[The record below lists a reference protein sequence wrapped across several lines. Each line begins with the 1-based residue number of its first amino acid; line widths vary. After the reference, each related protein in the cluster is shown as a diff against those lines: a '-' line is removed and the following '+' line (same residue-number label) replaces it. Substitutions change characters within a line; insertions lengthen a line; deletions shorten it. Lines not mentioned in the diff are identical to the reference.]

1 VTGFLL
7 GLCFGAGVALI
18 WLGVVAGVRP
28 SRPMA
33 PARLAGL
40 LKDGAIDV
48 PAFVFV
54 VIVVACAASAALLV
68 WWIIDVPALVAAG
81 VLGGACIPIG
91 WARNRRD
98 RLARE
103 RERAWPAVLNQ
114 LADALE
120 SGLAFPAAVA
130 HVTASGPV
138 VLRGEFA
145 AFGARLRGDDMA
157 SAVEGL
163 RGIGERTADSVALLL
178 RAALVDTPTGG
189 LAPVLRELASVL
201 SERLQGRE
209 KARTRAANLRVEA
222 AIVALSPILILLL
235 FGSTS
240 PEFLSAYRTV
250 GGTFVLLIGGLLIY
264 GCYVAM
270 RRLGRVPE
278 PRRTR
283 PTSEGGRS

>member
-18 WLGVVAGVRP
+18 WLGVVVGVRP
-28 SRPMA
+28 SRTA
-33 PARLAGL
+33 TPARLDAL
-40 LKDGAIDV
+40 LRDGAIGV
-48 PAFVFV
+48 PALVFV
-54 VIVVACAASAALLV
+54 VIVVACAVSAALLV
-68 WWIIDVPALVAAG
+68 WWIIDVPALVAAA
-81 VLGGACIPIG
+81 VLGGAYIPIV
-91 WARNRRD
+91 WARSRRD
-98 RLARE
+98 RLRRE

-114 LADALE
+114 LADSLE

-145 AFGARLRGDDMA
+145 AFGARLRGDGIA

-163 RGIGERTADSVALLL
+163 RGVGERTADSVSLLL

-189 LAPVLRELASVL
+189 LSPVLRELAGVL
-201 SERLQGRE
+201 AERLEARE
-209 KARTRAANLRVEA
+209 KARTRAANLTAEA

-240 PEFLSAYRTV
+240 PEFLSAYRNV

-264 GCYVAM
+264 GCYSAM

-283 PTSEGGRS
+283 PSEGGRS

>member
-1 VTGFLL
+1 MTGFLL

-18 WLGVVAGVRP
+18 WLGVVVGVRF
-28 SRPMA
+28 SRPTT
-33 PARLAGL
+33 PARLDAL
-40 LKDGAIDV
+40 LRQAAIGV
-48 PAFVFV
+48 PAVVFV
-54 VIVVACAASAALLV
+54 VIVMAGAVSAGLLV

-81 VLGGACIPIG
+81 VLGGAFLPIG
-91 WARNRRD
+91 WAQSRRD
-98 RLARE
+98 RLLRE

-145 AFGARLRGDDMA
+145 AFSARLRGDDIA

-189 LAPVLRELASVL
+189 LSPVLRELAGVL
-201 SERLQGRE
+201 AERLQARE

-222 AIVALSPILILLL
+222 AIVALSPIFILLL

-240 PEFLSAYRTV
+240 PQFLSAYRTV
-250 GGTFVLLIGGLLIY
+250 GGTFVLFVGGLLIY
-264 GCYVAM
+264 GCYAAM

-283 PTSEGGRS
+283 PSESGRS

>member
-18 WLGVVAGVRP
+18 WLGVVAGVSV
-28 SRPMA
+28 SRPTT
-33 PARLAGL
+33 PARLDSL
-40 LKDGAIDV
+40 LKDGAIGV
-48 PAFVFV
+48 PAVVFI

-68 WWIIDVPALVAAG
+68 WWVIDVPALVAAG

-91 WARNRRD
+91 WARSRRD
-98 RLARE
+98 QLLRE

-130 HVTASGPV
+130 HVTASGPA

-145 AFGARLRGDDMA
+145 AFGARLRGGDIA
-157 SAVEGL
+157 SAVDGL
-163 RGIGERTADSVALLL
+163 RGLGERTADSVALLL
-178 RAALVDTPTGG
+178 HAALVETPTGG

-250 GGTFVLLIGGLLIY
+250 GGTFVLFIGGLLIY
-264 GCYVAM
+264 GCYATM

>member
-1 VTGFLL
+1 MTGFLL

-18 WLGVVAGVRP
+18 WLGVVVGVRF
-28 SRPMA
+28 SRPTA
-33 PARLAGL
+33 PARLNVL
-40 LKDGAIDV
+40 LRDAAIGV
-48 PAFVFV
+48 PALVFV
-54 VIVVACAASAALLV
+54 VIVTACAATAGLLV
-68 WWIIDVPALVAAG
+68 WWIIDVPALVVAG

-91 WARNRRD
+91 WARSRREHL
-98 RLARE
+98 RQE

-130 HVTASGPV
+130 HVTASGPA

-178 RAALVDTPTGG
+178 RAALVETPTGG

-201 SERLQGRE
+201 VERLQARE

-240 PEFLSAYRTV
+240 PQFLSAYRTV
-250 GGTFVLLIGGLLIY
+250 AGTFVLFIGGLLIY
-264 GCYVAM
+264 GCYAAM

-283 PTSEGGRS
+283 PSEGGRS

>member
-18 WLGVVAGVRP
+18 WLGVVAGVRF
-28 SRPMA
+28 SRPTT
-33 PARLAGL
+33 PARLDTL
-40 LKDGAIDV
+40 LREGAIGV
-48 PAFVFV
+48 SAVVFV
-54 VIVVACAASAALLV
+54 MIVMAGAVSAGLLV
-68 WWIIDVPALVAAG
+68 WWIIDVPALVVAG

-91 WARNRRD
+91 WARSRRD
-98 RLARE
+98 HMLRE

-114 LADALE
+114 LTDALE

-130 HVTASGPV
+130 HVTASGPA

-145 AFGARLRGDDMA
+145 AFGARLRGDDIA

-163 RGIGERTADSVALLL
+163 RGVGERTADSVARLL

-189 LAPVLRELASVL
+189 LAPVLRELANVL
-201 SERLQGRE
+201 AERLQARE

-240 PEFLSAYRTV
+240 PEFLSAYRTG
-250 GGTFVLLIGGLLIY
+250 GGTFVLFIGGLLIY
-264 GCYVAM
+264 GCYAVM
-270 RRLGRVPE
+270 RRLGRVRE

-283 PTSEGGRS
+283 PSESGRL